1 MTPLKSSTD
10 FLIQEARRR
19 GIVVAMVAPV
29 DRNLVQLELG
39 DHRERLYFTS
49 TDHLGAATRRAF
61 EDKVFT
67 TNLLRRAGFPVP
79 EEILTDSLAEAADWL
94 RERGRVVVKPLSN
107 TGGAGITTGVATE
120 DLLAA
125 AFERARAASTTPD
138 ARRRAIIQ
146 EHVEGNDCRI
156 LVVNQQQV
164 FAIERVPAY
173 VVGDGRQT
181 ILALVEAWNATRL
194 PECGI
199 QLNEAALELLAAQGL
214 ATGDV
219 SKEGQRVRLAY
230 VSNYHAGGRLRDIT
244 DELGEKIVAT
254 ARRVASY
261 FNVPIVGIDFMT
273 PDPRVDPG
281 VIIELNG
288 TPDITIHHKPDE
300 GTPRNAAA
308 AVLDM
313 LFPETVS

>member
-1 MTPLKSSTD
+1 MAPLKSSTD
-10 FLIQEARRR
+10 FLVAEARRR
-19 GIVVAMVAPV
+19 GIVVVAAPV

-39 DHRERLYFTS
+39 DHRERLYFSS
-49 TDHLGAATRRAF
+49 TDRLGAATRRAF
-61 EDKVFT
+61 EDKIFT

-79 EEILTDSLAEAADWL
+79 EEILTDSLAEAARWL
-94 RERGRVVVKPLSN
+94 RERGRVAVKPLSN

-125 AFERARAASTTPD
+125 AFERAQTASTTPD
-138 ARRRAIIQ
+138 EKRRAIIQ
-146 EHVEGNDCRI
+146 EHVEGKDCRV

-164 FAIERVPAY
+164 FAIERVPAH
-173 VVGDGRQT
+173 VIGDGRQT
-181 ILALVEAWNATRL
+181 ILALVEVWNATRL

-199 QLNEAALELLAAQGL
+199 QLNEAANELLAAQGL

-219 SKEGQRVRLAY
+219 PKEGQRVRLAY
-230 VSNYHAGGRLRDIT
+230 VSNYHAGGSLRDVT
-244 DELGEKIVAT
+244 DELGEKIVAM
-254 ARRVASY
+254 ARSVAKY
-261 FNVPIVGIDFMT
+261 FKVPIVGIDFIT
-273 PDPRVDPG
+273 PSPSVDPG

-300 GTPRNAAA
+300 GMPRDAAA
-308 AVLDM
+308 AVIDM